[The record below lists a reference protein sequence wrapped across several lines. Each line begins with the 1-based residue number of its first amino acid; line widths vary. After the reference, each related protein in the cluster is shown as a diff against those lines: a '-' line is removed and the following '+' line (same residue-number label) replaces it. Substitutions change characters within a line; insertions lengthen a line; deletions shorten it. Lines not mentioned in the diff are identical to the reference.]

1 MNLSIFRRNKSVM
14 ENKIFTYIILY
25 APTVFTLF
33 SSFITLI
40 KNGKQLK
47 RNVSSIEESA
57 KIRELTKEIK
67 TLRNLLSTRV
77 REELAAEKRVE
88 ENIKNLTN
96 ALRGANDE
104 EQSNENEQTGV

>member
-1 MNLSIFRRNKSVM
+1 M
-14 ENKIFTYIILY
+14 ENKIFTYIVLY

-33 SSFITLI
+33 SSLITLI
-40 KNGKQLK
+40 KNGKQLRK
-47 RNVSSIEESA
+47 NVSSIEESA

-67 TLRNLLSTRV
+67 TLRNLLSTRA

-88 ENIKNLTN
+88 ENIKNLTT